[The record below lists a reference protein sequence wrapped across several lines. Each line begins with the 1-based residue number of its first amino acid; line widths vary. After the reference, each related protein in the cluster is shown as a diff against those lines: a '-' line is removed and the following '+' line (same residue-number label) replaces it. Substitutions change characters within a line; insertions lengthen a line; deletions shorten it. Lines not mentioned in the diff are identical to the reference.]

1 MLLVAIIWLNS
12 QYNTMN
18 FALLI
23 LDSFLVVVVVV
34 VVVVVLLLILTL
46 LRPSRLSSMRS

>member
-1 MLLVAIIWLNS
+1 MLLVDIIWLNS

-23 LDSFLVVVVVV
+23 LDSFLVIVVVVV
-34 VVVVVLLLILTL
+34 VVVLLILTL